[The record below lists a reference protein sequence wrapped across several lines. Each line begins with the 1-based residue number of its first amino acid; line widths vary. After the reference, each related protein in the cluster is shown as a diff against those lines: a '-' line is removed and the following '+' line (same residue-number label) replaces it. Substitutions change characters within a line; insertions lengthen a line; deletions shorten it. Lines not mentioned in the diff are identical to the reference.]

1 MTFQYLLQSR
11 YASACGFSRG
21 VAIIG
26 IVKGKWFA
34 LSASITLLALVG
46 IAVAMFSRVSAKKTK
61 PAAAVTQAAPQAEI
75 QLSGKIRAQSVINV
89 APPVE
94 GTVGALF
101 ADVGQEVFE
110 GQLLARITNEGLET
124 GQQIAQKTLEN
135 AQSRV
140 NTLEGEIVSARL
152 EVSRARADAD
162 RARSEYDRLDQ
173 VFRRQQMLLAEG
185 ATPKLTYEKSSREF
199 EVARSESR
207 TLEQVA
213 TQSESRLNELVKSL
227 DAEKRAL
234 AEKSAEMET
243 AKARAVATEVV
254 SPAPG
259 LVVARNGEVGQ
270 AVGPDKGD
278 FFQIATQLSQLEVAL
293 DPDPPA
299 MRRIRLGQAALV
311 SLPEQGSDGMLGAVK
326 AIQGAQV
333 IVGFTSP
340 SPGVKPGMLAQVRIK
355 VS

>member
-1 MTFQYLLQSR
+1 VR
-11 YASACGFSRG
+11 
-21 VAIIG
+21 
-26 IVKGKWFA
+26 GKWFV
-34 LSASITLLALVG
+34 LSGSVTLLALVA
-46 IAVAMFSRVSAKKTK
+46 IAVTMLARVSAKKSK
-61 PAAAVTQAAPQAEI
+61 PAAAVAQAPPAVEI
-75 QLSGKIRAQSVINV
+75 RLSGKIRAQSVVNV
-89 APPVE
+89 VPPVE

-101 ADVGQEVFE
+101 VDVGQQVFE
-110 GQLLARITNEGLET
+110 GQLLARITNQGLET
-124 GQQIAQKTLEN
+124 GQQVAQKILDN

-140 NTLEGEIVSARL
+140 NTLESEIVSARL
-152 EVSRARADAD
+152 EASRARADAN
-162 RARSEYDRLDQ
+162 RASTEYDRLTQ

-185 ATPKLTYEKSSREF
+185 ATPRLTYEKSSREF
-199 EVARSESR
+199 ELAQSEFR

-213 TQSESRLNELVKSL
+213 TQAESRLDELIKSL

-234 AEKSAEMET
+234 DEKKDDMET

-254 SPAPG
+254 SPAQG
-259 LVVARNGEVGQ
+259 MVVARNGEVGQ
-270 AVGPDKGD
+270 PVGPDRAD
-278 FFQIATQLSQLEVAL
+278 FFQIATQLSQLEVVL

-333 IVGFTSP
+333 IVAFSSP
-340 SPGVKPGMLAQVRIK
+340 SPAVKPGMLAQVRIK

>member
-1 MTFQYLLQSR
+1 
-11 YASACGFSRG
+11 
-21 VAIIG
+21 V
-26 IVKGKWFA
+26 
-34 LSASITLLALVG
+34 LSASVTLLALVA
-46 IAVAMFSRVSAKKTK
+46 IAVTMLSRVSVKKSK
-61 PAAAVTQAAPQAEI
+61 PAVLMTQVPPPVEV
-75 QLSGKIRAQSVINV
+75 QLTGKIRAQSVVSV
-89 APPVE
+89 AAPVE

-101 ADVGQEVFE
+101 VDVGQQVFE

-124 GQQIAQKTLEN
+124 GQQMAQKILDN

-152 EVSRARADAD
+152 EASRARADAN
-162 RARSEYDRLDQ
+162 RAGAEYDRLTQ

-185 ATPKLTYEKSSREF
+185 ATPRLTYEKSSRDF
-199 EVARSESR
+199 EMAQSESR

-213 TQSESRLNELVKSL
+213 TQAESHLKELIKSL

-234 AEKSAEMET
+234 ADKSAEMET

-254 SPAPG
+254 SPAQG
-259 LVVARNGEVGQ
+259 MIVARTGEVGQ
-270 AVGPDKGD
+270 SVGPDKAD
-278 FFQIATQLSQLEVAL
+278 FFQIATQLSQLEVVL
-293 DPDPPA
+293 DPDPPS
-299 MRRIRLGQAALV
+299 MRRIRLGQPALV

-333 IVGFTSP
+333 IVAFTSP
-340 SPGVKPGMLAQVRIK
+340 NPAVKPGMLAQVRIK

>member
-1 MTFQYLLQSR
+1 MPKH
-11 YASACGFSRG
+11 G
-21 VAIIG
+21 VGIIG
-26 IVKGKWFA
+26 VVRGKWFV
-34 LSASITLLALVG
+34 LSASVTLLALVA
-46 IAVAMFSRVSAKKTK
+46 IAVTMLSRVAVKKSK
-61 PAAAVTQAAPQAEI
+61 PAVLTTQVPPPVEV
-75 QLSGKIRAQSVINV
+75 QLTGKIRAQSVVSV
-89 APPVE
+89 AAPVE

-101 ADVGQEVFE
+101 VDVGQQVFE

-124 GQQIAQKTLEN
+124 GQQMAQKILDN

-152 EVSRARADAD
+152 EASRARADAN
-162 RARSEYDRLDQ
+162 RAGAEYDRLTQ

-185 ATPKLTYEKSSREF
+185 ATPRLTYEKSSRDF
-199 EVARSESR
+199 EMAQSESR

-213 TQSESRLNELVKSL
+213 TQAESHLNELIKSL

-234 AEKSAEMET
+234 ADKSAEMET

-254 SPAPG
+254 SPAQG
-259 LVVARNGEVGQ
+259 MIVARTGEVGQ
-270 AVGPDKGD
+270 SVGPDRAD
-278 FFQIATQLSQLEVAL
+278 FFQIATQLSQLEVVL
-293 DPDPPA
+293 DPDPPS
-299 MRRIRLGQAALV
+299 MRRIRLGQPALV

-333 IVGFTSP
+333 IVAFTSP
-340 SPGVKPGMLAQVRIK
+340 NPAVKPGMLAQVRIK

>member
-1 MTFQYLLQSR
+1 MLG
-11 YASACGFSRG
+11 A
-21 VAIIG
+21 AIIG
-26 IVKGKWFA
+26 VVRGKWFA
-34 LSASITLLALVG
+34 LSASVTLLALVA
-46 IAVAMFSRVSAKKTK
+46 IAVTMLSRVSAKKTK
-61 PAAAVTQAAPQAEI
+61 PAVLMTQAPPPVEVH
-75 QLSGKIRAQSVINV
+75 LSGKIRAQSVVSV

-101 ADVGQEVFE
+101 VDVGQEVFE

-124 GQQIAQKTLEN
+124 GQQMAQKILDN

-140 NTLEGEIVSARL
+140 STLESEIVSARL
-152 EVSRARADAD
+152 EASRARADAN
-162 RARSEYDRLDQ
+162 RARTEYDRLNQ

-185 ATPKLTYEKSSREF
+185 ATPRMMYEKSSREF
-199 EVARSESR
+199 EAAQSESR

-213 TQSESRLNELVKSL
+213 TQTESRLNELIKSV

-234 AEKSAEMET
+234 ADKSAEMET

-254 SPAPG
+254 SPAQG
-259 LVVARNGEVGQ
+259 MVVARTGEVGQ
-270 AVGPDKGD
+270 SVGPDKAD
-278 FFQIATQLSQLEVAL
+278 FFQIATQLSQLEVVL
-293 DPDPPA
+293 DPDPPS

-311 SLPEQGSDGMLGAVK
+311 TLPEQGSDGMLGAVK

-333 IVGFTSP
+333 IVAFTSP
-340 SPGVKPGMLAQVRIK
+340 TPAVKPGMLAQVRIK